1 MTPKFRTLLGLIL
14 ISGMSSPSQPLSRLV
29 NLQTVDPSLVID
41 ARYAKADNFVGR
53 ALYPADQLFLLEFVA
68 RDLVAAQAEFKKL
81 GVGLKIWDG
90 YRPLS
95 VQKKMWM
102 LVPDE
107 RYVANPAKGSNH
119 NRGCAVDV
127 TLVDKDGRELAM
139 PTGFDN
145 FSEKAHRDYNKL
157 SPDVLRNRALL
168 SDVMQRHHFVPF
180 ATEWWHFDHEGSSEF
195 PVLDVDPFKQST
207 R

>member
-1 MTPKFRTLLGLIL
+1 MTTKLRSLLGLIL
-14 ISGMSSPSQPLSRLV
+14 ISGMNSPSQPSSRLV

-41 ARYAKADNFVGR
+41 ARYSKPDNFVGR
-53 ALYPADQLFLLEFVA
+53 ALYPANQSFLLDVVA

-95 VQKKMWM
+95 VQKKMWT
-102 LVPDE
+102 LVHDE

-127 TLVDKDGRELAM
+127 TLVDKDGRELPM
-139 PTGFDN
+139 PTGFDD
-145 FSEKAHRDYNKL
+145 FSEKAHRDYDKL
-157 SPDVLRNRALL
+157 SPEILRNRALL

-180 ATEWWHFDHEGSSEF
+180 ATEWWHFDHERSSQF
-195 PVLDVDPFKQST
+195 PVLDVDPFKAST
-207 R
+207 H